1 MQQKRVTLITFTEE
15 RGNSNFK
22 YRAIIETPD
31 EQFHMTLPAVENF
44 QAKLAQMQ
52 HDMGIE
58 AKHMVPV
65 KYKAGDDADEA
76 RKMNLL
82 LALMFGGVLLALY
95 RSLHGKTGTGSKGS
109 KGSSKGSGSGPFGGG
124 GGGGMGDLMG
134 MSKSGATIFGVDKK
148 IRTRFKHVAGMENA
162 K

>member
-1 MQQKRVTLITFTEE
+1 
-15 RGNSNFK
+15 
-22 YRAIIETPD
+22 
-31 EQFHMTLPAVENF
+31 
-44 QAKLAQMQ
+44 MQ

-58 AKHMVPV
+58 AKHMIPV

-95 RSLHGKTGTGSKGS
+95 RSLHGKSGTGSKGT
-109 KGSSKGSGSGPFGGG
+109 KSSGGSGSNPFGGG
-124 GGGGMGDLMG
+124 GGGGMGDLMN
-134 MSKSGATIFGVDKK
+134 MNKSGAQIFGVDKK

-162 K
+162 KQEVLEFVDFLKNPEKLTRRSQETSTHLRFPL